1 MKRIITVIVLVLVV
15 CSGIYFIYGD
25 REDIQNNLEKEIED
39 FSEEKTKD
47 IFNEYY
53 NDAKKLMS
61 KMTLGEKVGQ

>member
-15 CSGIYFIYGD
+15 CGGIYFIYGD

-53 NDAKKLMS
+53 NDAKKLMG